1 MLVID
6 RSAAYSRRYD
16 QSSSNES
23 GRSYVVQGVTFIVM
37 NAAQSTG
44 DSKAGVEGKDGEGDA
59 PDEGKMS
66 TWAYRV
72 RMEAKLAEFAAA
84 VNEHRTP
91 VSAAEDNV

>member
-1 MLVID
+1 
-6 RSAAYSRRYD
+6 
-16 QSSSNES
+16 
-23 GRSYVVQGVTFIVM
+23 M

-44 DSKAGVEGKDGEGDA
+44 DNKAGGKGKGDGAETPED
-59 PDEGKMS
+59 GKMS

-72 RMEAKLAEFAAA
+72 RMEAKLAEFTAA

>member
-1 MLVID
+1 M
-6 RSAAYSRRYD
+6 
-16 QSSSNES
+16 
-23 GRSYVVQGVTFIVM
+23 VQGVTFIVM

-59 PDEGKMS
+59 PEEGKMS

-72 RMEAKLAEFAAA
+72 KMEAKLAEFAAA